1 MSATMTRGGTGRMR
15 SRVTIQA
22 LTETAS
28 GFGAA
33 DSDAWANVAVTPTVF
48 AEIMPESGSEY
59 YAAQSIRSELTTRL
73 KIRYRSDL
81 TTKHRLILGART
93 LRIEEIKDP
102 GERHEALLLR
112 CREWTKTE

>member
-22 LTETAS
+22 LAETAS

-33 DSDAWANVAVTPTVF
+33 DTDTWADVAVTPTMFV
-48 AEIMPESGSEY
+48 EVMPESGAEY

-73 KIRYRSDL
+73 KARYRSDL
-81 TTKHRLILGART
+81 TTKHRLILGTRT

-102 GERHEALLLR
+102 GERHEKLLLR
-112 CREWTKTE
+112 CREWTPNE